1 MADHN
6 RQRLLVDTDAFCK
19 LGVAGLLTDAIGVLG
34 VTVEN
39 CGRLAALPYMLRRG
53 RLRSRFGD
61 CGSDTLERLAETMA
75 LAEQPGEAW
84 LDPLT
89 AKPSIDPGE
98 AQLLAAS
105 AEHGLLLLTGD
116 KRGLRSVKDIP
127 GYAEALDGRI
137 VILEAILA
145 ELCMKLGVRT
155 VRSRIRPLMDVD
167 TTVRICFSD
176 SNATPVVALL
186 SYYNDLSADVE
197 PLELWKPPSLGA
209 L

>member
-1 MADHN
+1 
-6 RQRLLVDTDAFCK
+6 
-19 LGVAGLLTDAIGVLG
+19 
-34 VTVEN
+34 
-39 CGRLAALPYMLRRG
+39 
-53 RLRSRFGD
+53 
-61 CGSDTLERLAETMA
+61 MA